1 MIENDKKVSVHY
13 KGTLDDGS
21 VFDSSEGRDPLQ
33 FTTGQQMMIPGF
45 EAAVVEM
52 NVGDT
57 VTVHIPCAEAYGEYT
72 EQAIQHS
79 PVDQIPNADQLPV
92 GETIYFQGPG
102 GQPIPAKVLKIED
115 GEAWFDFNHQ
125 LAGKDLNFEITLVS
139 VED

>member
-1 MIENDKKVSVHY
+1 MIENGKKVSVHY

-21 VFDSSEGRDPLQ
+21 VFDSSEGRDPLE
-33 FTTGQQMMIPGF
+33 FTTGQGMMIPGF
-45 EAAVVEM
+45 EAAVVAM

-57 VTVHIPCAEAYGEYT
+57 TNVHIPCAEAYGEYD
-72 EQAIQHS
+72 ERAVQHR
-79 PVDQIPNADQLPV
+79 PVDQIPNADKLPV

-125 LAGKDLNFEITLVS
+125 LAGKDLDFEITVVS